1 MTDRELTGKVH
12 SAVYHQCQRRGY
24 AAPVDVLMEIGVL
37 PKEKYEDWRRGRIDY
52 LERVCT
58 VNLRKLSFIMRE
70 IRAYA
75 QKSGLKPSVTVYKQ
89 WAVKKKS
96 GQGHKP
102 VIRLRFSKSGDPD
115 IERWYSTH
123 FVDAKKIAELKAQR
137 MTELLLPEEYIKMF
151 LSHLRED
158 RITRG
163 KAQCLLAV
171 GVPLD
176 MRQLAYPSRGY
187 YSRYSLRLACHML
200 PIYT

>member
-1 MTDRELTGKVH
+1 MVWYFSALHSVFDISLLTLPLVCCLTASDRGIFRLTDL
-12 SAVYHQCQRRGY
+12 
-24 AAPVDVLMEIGVL
+24 LMEIGVL

-75 QKSGLKPSVTVYKQ
+75 QKSGLKPSVTIYKQ

-102 VIRLRFSKSGDPD
+102 VIRLRFGKSGDPD

-123 FVDAKKIAELKAQR
+123 FVDAKKIAELKEQR
-137 MTELLLPEEYIKMF
+137 MTEIAPSATAALFPSTARSRTRTAWKPEKM
-151 LSHLRED
+151 
-158 RITRG
+158 
-163 KAQCLLAV
+163 
-171 GVPLD
+171 
-176 MRQLAYPSRGY
+176 
-187 YSRYSLRLACHML
+187 
-200 PIYT
+200 

>member
-37 PKEKYEDWRRGRIDY
+37 LKEKYEDWRRGRIDY

-102 VIRLRFSKSGDPD
+102 VIRRASARAAILTLSGGIPPTSSMRRKSQ
-115 IERWYSTH
+115 S
-123 FVDAKKIAELKAQR
+123 
-137 MTELLLPEEYIKMF
+137 
-151 LSHLRED
+151 
-158 RITRG
+158 
-163 KAQCLLAV
+163 
-171 GVPLD
+171 
-176 MRQLAYPSRGY
+176 
-187 YSRYSLRLACHML
+187 
-200 PIYT
+200 

>member
-75 QKSGLKPSVTVYKQ
+75 QKSGLKPSVTVYMVFYQYRKCDP
-89 WAVKKKS
+89 S
-96 GQGHKP
+96 GEWGH
-102 VIRLRFSKSGDPD
+102 I
-115 IERWYSTH
+115 STSSVAPA
-123 FVDAKKIAELKAQR
+123 FFQ
-137 MTELLLPEEYIKMF
+137 
-151 LSHLRED
+151 
-158 RITRG
+158 
-163 KAQCLLAV
+163 
-171 GVPLD
+171 
-176 MRQLAYPSRGY
+176 PSY
-187 YSRYSLRLACHML
+187 VQANQ
-200 PIYT
+200 

>member
-24 AAPVDVLMEIGVL
+24 AAPVDVLMEIGVM

-96 GQGHKP
+96 GQGHILKVDLCRWLIIILPVETRLKP
-102 VIRLRFSKSGDPD
+102 KMKQYEQLLILSIMFSNT
-115 IERWYSTH
+115 IW
-123 FVDAKKIAELKAQR
+123 
-137 MTELLLPEEYIKMF
+137 
-151 LSHLRED
+151 
-158 RITRG
+158 
-163 KAQCLLAV
+163 
-171 GVPLD
+171 
-176 MRQLAYPSRGY
+176 
-187 YSRYSLRLACHML
+187 
-200 PIYT
+200 

>member
-1 MTDRELTGKVH
+1 MSAPGLCRAGGCADGDRRTAEGEI
-12 SAVYHQCQRRGY
+12 RGL
-24 AAPVDVLMEIGVL
+24 AA
-37 PKEKYEDWRRGRIDY
+37 RAIDY

-123 FVDAKKIAELKAQR
+123 FVDAKKIAELKAQHI
-137 MTELLLPEEYIKMF
+137 TEAATNAAEPF
-151 LSHLRED
+151 SF
-158 RITRG
+158 
-163 KAQCLLAV
+163 V
-171 GVPLD
+171 
-176 MRQLAYPSRGY
+176 AYRSRG
-187 YSRYSLRLACHML
+187 R
-200 PIYT
+200 T

>member
-12 SAVYHQCQRRGY
+12 SAVYHQYQRRGY

-37 PKEKYEDWRRGRIDY
+37 PKGKYEGWRRGRIDY

-58 VNLRKLSFIMRE
+58 VNLCKLSFIMRE

-115 IERWYSTH
+115 IERRYSTH
-123 FVDAKKIAELKAQR
+123 FVDAKKIAELKAQHI
-137 MTELLLPEEYIKMF
+137 TEAATNAAEPF
-151 LSHLRED
+151 SF
-158 RITRG
+158 
-163 KAQCLLAV
+163 V
-171 GVPLD
+171 
-176 MRQLAYPSRGY
+176 AYRSRG
-187 YSRYSLRLACHML
+187 R
-200 PIYT
+200 T